1 MISNTIIK
9 PAEVTGAD
17 PDNRTV
23 AIKWYG
29 LPSGVQKVLVVS
41 DTGDFSFP
49 KVGDIGLVIQH
60 SAQAYYLGKIEY
72 GYKNKIAGKVFDT
85 ETESKV
91 LAKRVQ
97 EGEVYI
103 GNLLKRVWLSM
114 SSAGDFSLLNGFNE
128 GLRYYLRGRILKL
141 AGMVTQIVGNGVT
154 YKLGSVMRDAVVKKN
169 VIAQEVPL
177 VPAIEACLELLFQ
190 QVKIVRFHLGHI
202 KSRVT
207 DVGVGI
213 DEFST
218 FGGRLRA
225 ILEVAAGP
233 VTIAALK
240 MDELGN
246 IELTSSLA
254 GKISIDTT
262 AVKSILFGG
271 LAAVHRALLGEPFL
285 AHYKAHTHFTPVGPS
300 GTMVVPLVDETV
312 LSQKVKLI

>member
-23 AIKWYG
+23 DIKWYG

-49 KVGDIGLVIQH
+49 RVGDIGLVIQH
-60 SAQAYYLGKIEY
+60 SAQTFYLGKIEY
-72 GYKNKIAGKVFDT
+72 GYKQKIDGKVIDT
-85 ETESKV
+85 ETESKI
-91 LAKRVQ
+91 LAKRVR

-103 GNLLKRVWLSM
+103 GNLLRRVWLSM

-128 GLRYYLRGRILKL
+128 GLRYYLTGRILKL
-141 AGMVTQIVGNGVT
+141 AGMVTQVVGNGVT
-154 YKLGSVMRDAVVKKN
+154 FKLGSVMRDGAVKKN

-177 VPAIEACLELLFQ
+177 VPAIEACLELLYQ
-190 QVKIVRFHLGHI
+190 QVKIARLHLGHI
-202 KSRVT
+202 KSQVT
-207 DVGVGI
+207 DAGVGV

-233 VTIAALK
+233 VTMASLK

-246 IELTSSLA
+246 IELTSLA
-254 GKISIDTT
+254 GTISVDTT
-262 AVKSILFGG
+262 AVQSILFGG
-271 LAAVHRALLGEPFL
+271 LAAVYRVLLGEPFL
-285 AHYKAHTHFTPVGPS
+285 AHYKAHIHSTPVGPS
-300 GTMVVPLVDETV
+300 GTMVVPPVDETM
-312 LSQKVKLI
+312 LSQKVKLL